1 MKFGELPVEVQVVA
15 ARVLAEKMQSAT
27 AKKPAE
33 LASEV
38 RDAFTG
44 LYSDPVSI
52 TIRFEVSKVD
62 SDMKAS
68 VFSAD

>member
-38 RDAFTG
+38 RGAFVE
-44 LYSDPVSI
+44 LYDEPKAMSGPI
-52 TIRFEVSKVD
+52 TVVMGISEKN
-62 SDMKAS
+62 
-68 VFSAD
+68 